1 MKITINENIISDTNE
16 IDDPVLKAIEK
27 YKKHPSILAIKKISK
42 NNIFSFQKVSY
53 EDIIKEIQNLDA
65 SKACQDT
72 DVPTK
77 IIKNNSDIF
86 GDFIYQNFN
95 DAVDTDIFPN
105 VLKNA
110 NVSPVFKKGS
120 RTCETNYRPVSILPN
135 ISKIYE
141 RCMYKQMSIFFD
153 EILSQY
159 QCGFRKGFSSQHC
172 LAPMLEKW
180 RESIDNGGCF
190 GALLT
195 DLSKAFDCLLHYLL
209 IAKLHAYGFDMN
221 ALKFLHS
228 YLSDRKQRVKINNEY
243 SSFEEIVFGVPQG
256 SILGPLLFNIFISDL
271 FLIIKDID
279 IASYADDNTPYC
291 SYDNFGDGISCLE
304 KTASDLFEWFSNNG
318 MKANADKC
326 HLLLST
332 YEKLT
337 ANISNFIIT
346 DSEKEKLLGVT
357 FDNDRKFESHINSL
371 CSKASQKLDALSR
384 MSSYMSLGQRR
395 LIMKSFISSQFGYC
409 PMIWMN
415 HSRALNNKINRIH
428 ERALRLVYRDKK
440 STFEELLNKDN
451 SVKFH
456 IKNLQVI
463 VTEMFEVKNKLSA
476 EIMNGV
482 FPVVEPSYML
492 RKNCNFVSRRRK
504 TVFSGSETLMHL
516 GPSLWRILP
525 NEFKES
531 DSLNEFK
538 TKIKRWIPENCPCRL
553 CKRYVKHVGF
563 I

>member
-1 MKITINENIISDTNE
+1 MKIEE
-16 IDDPVLKAIEK
+16 

-42 NNIFSFQKVSY
+42 NNIFYFQKVSY
-53 EDIIKEIQNLDA
+53 EDKEIQNLDA

-180 RESIDNGGCF
+180 RESIDNEGCF

-195 DLSKAFDCLLHYLL
+195 DLSKAFDCLLHDLL

-228 YLSDRKQRVKINNEY
+228 YLSDRKQRVKINHEY
-243 SSFEEIVFGVPQG
+243 SSIEEIVFGVPQG

-279 IASYADDNTPYC
+279 IASYADDNTAYC
-291 SYDNFGDGISCLE
+291 SYDKFCSYD
-304 KTASDLFEWFSNNG
+304 KT
-318 MKANADKC
+318 
-326 HLLLST
+326 
-332 YEKLT
+332 
-337 ANISNFIIT
+337 
-346 DSEKEKLLGVT
+346 
-357 FDNDRKFESHINSL
+357 
-371 CSKASQKLDALSR
+371 CS
-384 MSSYMSLGQRR
+384 
-395 LIMKSFISSQFGYC
+395 
-409 PMIWMN
+409 
-415 HSRALNNKINRIH
+415 
-428 ERALRLVYRDKK
+428 
-440 STFEELLNKDN
+440 
-451 SVKFH
+451 
-456 IKNLQVI
+456 
-463 VTEMFEVKNKLSA
+463 
-476 EIMNGV
+476 
-482 FPVVEPSYML
+482 
-492 RKNCNFVSRRRK
+492 
-504 TVFSGSETLMHL
+504 
-516 GPSLWRILP
+516 
-525 NEFKES
+525 
-531 DSLNEFK
+531 
-538 TKIKRWIPENCPCRL
+538 
-553 CKRYVKHVGF
+553 
-563 I
+563 

>member
-1 MKITINENIISDTNE
+1 MVKNLKITINENIIPDTNGT
-16 IDDPVLKAIEK
+16 DDPVLKEIEK
-27 YKKHPSILAIKKISK
+27 YKKHPSILAIKKISR

-53 EDIIKEIQNLDA
+53 EDIIKKMQNLDA

-86 GDFIYQNFN
+86 GYFIYQNFN

-120 RTCETNYRPVSILPN
+120 RTCETNYRPVGILLN

-141 RCMYKQMSIFFD
+141 RCMYKQMSIFLD

-159 QCGFRKGFSSQHC
+159 Q
-172 LAPMLEKW
+172 
-180 RESIDNGGCF
+180 
-190 GALLT
+190 
-195 DLSKAFDCLLHYLL
+195 
-209 IAKLHAYGFDMN
+209 
-221 ALKFLHS
+221 FLHS
-228 YLSDRKQRVKINNEY
+228 YLSDRKQRVRINNEY
-243 SSFEEIVFGVPQG
+243 SSFEEIVFAAPQG

-291 SYDNFGDGISCLE
+291 FYDNFSDVISCLE

-326 HLLLST
+326 HLVLST
-332 YEKLT
+332 KEKLT

-346 DSEKEKLLGVT
+346 NSEKEKVLGVT
-357 FDNDRKFESHINSL
+357 FDNDLKFESHINNL
-371 CSKASQKLDALSR
+371 CSKASQKLYALSR
-384 MSSYMSLGQRR
+384 MSSYMSLGQHR
-395 LIMKSFISSQFGYC
+395 LIMKSFISSQFRYC
-409 PMIWMN
+409 PMLWMN
-415 HSRALNNKINRIH
+415 HSRALNIKINRIH

-451 SVKFH
+451 
-456 IKNLQVI
+456 
-463 VTEMFEVKNKLSA
+463 
-476 EIMNGV
+476 
-482 FPVVEPSYML
+482 
-492 RKNCNFVSRRRK
+492 
-504 TVFSGSETLMHL
+504 
-516 GPSLWRILP
+516 
-525 NEFKES
+525 
-531 DSLNEFK
+531 
-538 TKIKRWIPENCPCRL
+538 
-553 CKRYVKHVGF
+553 
-563 I
+563 